1 MTTLCVDELGPVSAR
16 TYPSAPGW
24 SPDGHRI
31 KAPLEY
37 SRGYE
42 KAWVYGALAV
52 RTGQTLTLTTTSR
65 NTTGYLQLLTTIE
78 QSYPQGQIRLI
89 ADNLSSHTSAPVREW
104 LAQHPRI
111 QHVFIPVGACWL
123 NLIEPWWRLLRRA
136 AYAGQTFV
144 DTAEIALATRVATDQ
159 LNRRARPWVW
169 GRPPAIPRK
178 LRRRFVYLL

>member
-1 MTTLCVDELGPVSAR
+1 MDELGPVSAR

-24 SPDGHRI
+24 SATGHRI
-31 KAPLEY
+31 KQPLEY
-37 SRGYE
+37 SRGLD
-42 KAWVYGALAV
+42 KAWVYGALAI
-52 RTGQTLTLTTTSR
+52 RTGQALTLTTLAR
-65 NTTGYLQLLTTIE
+65 NTTGYLQLLTQIAVA
-78 QSYPQGQIRLI
+78 YPDGEIRLI
-89 ADNLSSHTSAPVREW
+89 ADNLSSHTSAPVRDW

-136 AYAGQTFV
+136 AYAGQTFI
-144 DTAEIALATRVATDQ
+144 DTQEIATATSIATDQ